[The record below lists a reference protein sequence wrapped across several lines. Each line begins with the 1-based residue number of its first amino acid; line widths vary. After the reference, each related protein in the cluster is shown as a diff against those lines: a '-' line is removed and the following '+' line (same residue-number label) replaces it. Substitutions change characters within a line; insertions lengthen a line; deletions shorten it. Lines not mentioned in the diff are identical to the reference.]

1 MKRVL
6 INTNFI
12 DVYTGILHEAGT
24 YEEMTEERIAEI
36 KAVNPNFVD
45 VVGNAESKTDSAPTT
60 PAVEPEVV
68 KSLNDMTKKEL
79 IEVGKELGLELSDSM
94 KKDEMIV
101 AIESAKNSVTTPA
114 VEPEV
119 VKPSADDLIDALDGT
134 EEEIEE

>member
-12 DVYTGILHEAGT
+12 DVYTGNLHEAGS

-60 PAVEPEVV
+60 PAVEPEV
-68 KSLNDMTKKEL
+68 KSLTEMTKKEL

-94 KKDEMIV
+94 KKEAMIE

-114 VEPEV
+114 VEPEAG
-119 VKPSADDLIDALDGT
+119 KPSADDLIDALDGT

>member
-45 VVGNAESKTDSAPTT
+45 VVGNAESNTDSAPAT
-60 PAVEPEVV
+60 PVVEPTV
-68 KSLNDMTKKEL
+68 KSLTEMTKKEL
-79 IEVGKELGLELSDSM
+79 IEVGRELGLELTDSM
-94 KKDEMIV
+94 KKDEMIE
-101 AIESAKNSVTTPA
+101 AIENAKEPVATPV
-114 VEPEV
+114 VEPTDN
-119 VKPSADDLIDALDGT
+119 KPSADDLIDDLDGQI
-134 EEEIEE
+134 EDIEE